1 MSTQIGFTILPNHE
15 KATLLE
21 KLKRRKENGFYR
33 KGSFSDEIIWDDRKF
48 VFPVKQG
55 IGDSIWIF
63 RSVLND
69 VKKFIENNAIKEK
82 KRLPVNLWNQNL
94 IEYNGQITA
103 TDVNHAYWRIAY
115 LQGVISKKTYE
126 KGLTIQSKDL
136 RLAALANLASMKEYQ
151 IIENGLLTEKTKVL
165 KYDPIMKRVYNN
177 IRFSCYEHMINMS
190 KLLNEDFICYKTDC
204 IYYIDNYNN
213 RKLVHKYLD
222 VNNLEY
228 KQLVEIE
235 ITDVNEKKKAY

>member
-1 MSTQIGFTILPNHE
+1 MSTQIGFTILPNNQKE
-15 KATLLE
+15 TLLE
-21 KLKRRKENGFYR
+21 KLRRRKENGFYR

-69 VKKFIENNAIKEK
+69 VKKFIEKTPVKEK
-82 KRLPVNLWNQNL
+82 QRLPVNLWNENL
-94 IEYNGQITA
+94 TEYNGQITA
-103 TDVNHAYWRIAY
+103 TDVNHAYWRIAF

-136 RLAALANLASMKEYQ
+136 RLAALANLASMKEYR

-165 KYDPIMKRVYNN
+165 KHDPVMKKVYNN
-177 IRFSCYEHMINMS
+177 IRYTCYEHMISMS
-190 KLLNEDFICYKTDC
+190 KLLAEDFICYKTDC
-204 IYYIDNYNN
+204 IFYIDNPTN
-213 RKLVHKYLD
+213 RKLVQNYLD
-222 VNNLEY
+222 VNSLEY
-228 KQLVEIE
+228 KQLVEFDIPQA
-235 ITDVNEKKKAY
+235 DEKKKAY